1 MFPLKKSCG
10 LKKKKFICF
19 LFCFWM
25 GGKRAGG
32 VFVYMIVACRK
43 YLITRKKNRH
53 RVTRVLFLVK
63 SLELLILYIIM
74 SFPLKLVGIDI
85 SGA

>member
-1 MFPLKKSCG
+1 
-10 LKKKKFICF
+10 
-19 LFCFWM
+19 M

-53 RVTRVLFLVK
+53 RVTRVLFSVK